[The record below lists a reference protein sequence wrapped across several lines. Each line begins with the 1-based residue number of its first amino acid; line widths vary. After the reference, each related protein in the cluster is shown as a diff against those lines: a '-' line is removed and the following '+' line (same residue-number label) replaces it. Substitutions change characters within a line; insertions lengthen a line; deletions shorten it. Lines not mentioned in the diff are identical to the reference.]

1 MRFKTVLMAGASV
14 LAMTAHAHA
23 EPISLALS
31 LLTSSF
37 FAGSAVT
44 IAGLSVGT
52 FLSTAF
58 AVGAS
63 IYSALS
69 QKKPNTKAIKQT
81 SQGSEGHGIY
91 AFGRVEIEGRIV
103 FGNTAG
109 FFLSR
114 WIAHCF
120 GPLDGTEAYYYNGR
134 EITVEPDGYVS
145 TPPWARPP
153 SHPRPSYMNVK
164 TKVGDGTET
173 TPASLL
179 TDFPS
184 TITSAHRNRGI
195 AASVMRIEN
204 PGQQSA
210 RFGRLLQGGIK
221 GLRLLARVGKFY
233 DPRDATTVWTLN
245 GVLHVLHYM
254 RQLGGT
260 VDADF
265 DFPAIGDTADAGE
278 LQISG
283 AVISLDDPPR
293 CQLSGGWEGP
303 LTTDVVLDMMQSAG
317 LEDYLTDDGKVA
329 LRFIEDWPEP
339 EIAFTIGEEVENFP
353 QAGPESGRRPN
364 ICKVSYFSPERR
376 YEKTELDMTGVA
388 WARIED
394 EITAYGDQ
402 EMPID
407 LTFCCNHIQA
417 CLIARRLF
425 YMARADFGVLRTNM
439 AGIAA
444 WGMRTALINIPDVGD
459 DEGTLTVRARLDS
472 ARPDDAAGT
481 VEIPY
486 QIIPD
491 ILSVAFDPVT
501 DAAPAP
507 PILVP
512 SQSETDLDT
521 PDQPIEAI
529 VVQYPDLSR
538 ELRVRYTVPA
548 GGDIT
553 EAVYRVYSGTPGVSQ
568 SMTEVS
574 GAIEYAYAEI
584 TYNHYVNPDF
594 SSGWTL
600 GTGWTA
606 APPLAIKTAGTQAG
620 VNQTILLPTGTSI
633 TMGAT
638 ISDRTAGS
646 LRPRIGGGT
655 AVEGTDVSANGS
667 FSQVLV
673 YTSGN
678 TAPSLRGDASFAG
691 KLSAPFVYKSNLP
704 IIELGT
710 HLDFRVRIFTTAGDS
725 SFFSEALDVPSIAIS
740 NTTPVAPT
748 VAVTSYVAGPD
759 TLIRLTITV
768 TSLSVVK
775 ATVELTTDAGSSW
788 APYATHNNVRPG
800 VTVFDT
806 AEVNA
811 VGKGYRVTLHTS
823 NGTTG
828 PTGQDIVV

>member
-120 GPLDGTEAYYYNGR
+120 GPLDGVETYFYNGR

-153 SHPRPSYMNVK
+153 GHPRPSYMNVK

-184 TITSAHRNRGI
+184 SITSAHRNRGI

-204 PGQQSA
+204 PGQQSP

-221 GLRLLARVGKFY
+221 GLRLLARVGEFY
-233 DPRDATTVWTLN
+233 DPRDASTAWTLN
-245 GVLHVLHYM
+245 GVLHTLHFM
-254 RQLGGT
+254 RRLGGT

-265 DFPAIGDTADAGE
+265 DFDAIGDAADAAE
-278 LQISG
+278 EQISG
-283 AVISLDDPPR
+283 AVTSPDDPPR

-317 LEDYLTDDGKVA
+317 LEDYLTDEGKVA

-376 YEKTELDMTGVA
+376 YEKTEIDMSDVA

-402 EMPID
+402 EMVVD
-407 LTFCCNHIQA
+407 LTFCCNHVQA
-417 CLIARRLF
+417 CLIARQLF
-425 YMARADFGVLRTNM
+425 YMERADFGLLRTNL
-439 AGIAA
+439 AGMAA
-444 WGMRTALINIPDVGD
+444 WGKRTALIDIPDVGTD
-459 DEGTLTVRARLDS
+459 GASLTVRARLDS
-472 ARPDDAAGT
+472 ARPSDDDGK

-486 QIIPD
+486 KIIPD

-512 SQSETDLDT
+512 AQSETDLDT
-521 PDQPIEAI
+521 PDPPTE
-529 VVQYPDLSR
+529 VVQVVYPDTSR
-538 ELRVRYTVPA
+538 EVRVAYPTA
-548 GGDIT
+548 GGGGLT
-553 EAVYRVYSGTPGVSQ
+553 VEAVYRVYASGAPGVSQ
-568 SMTEVS
+568 SMTEVAAPS
-574 GAIEYAYAEI
+574 YAY
-584 TYNHYVNPDF
+584 D
-594 SSGWTL
+594 
-600 GTGWTA
+600 A
-606 APPLAIKTAGTQAG
+606 A
-620 VNQTILLPTGTSI
+620 
-633 TMGAT
+633 
-638 ISDRTAGS
+638 D
-646 LRPRIGGGT
+646 
-655 AVEGTDVSANGS
+655 
-667 FSQVLV
+667 LV
-673 YTSGN
+673 
-678 TAPSLRGDASFAG
+678 GD
-691 KLSAPFVYKSNLP
+691 KV
-704 IIELGT
+704 
-710 HLDFRVRIFTTAGDS
+710 DFRVRTFNADGDS
-725 SFFSEALDVPSIAIS
+725 SFFSDPPWVED
-740 NTTPVAPT
+740 PVAIDNT
-748 VAVTSYVAGPD
+748 VIARQSILASRVLLGVGNIPND
-759 TLIRLTITV
+759 RVVFTITALRV
-768 TSLSVVK
+768 
-775 ATVELTTDAGSSW
+775 AA
-788 APYATHNNVRPG
+788 YNVDGIGIVPTRPG
-800 VTVFDT
+800 TYTV
-806 AEVNA
+806 
-811 VGKGYRVTLHTS
+811 
-823 NGTTG
+823 
-828 PTGQDIVV
+828 DIVVDASDPVGTYDVVFYTSDGTPSP